1 MEDQLRQELNECQL
15 RQALN
20 ECQDKLEKVTVSPI
34 YCAEKGFLTDAVKFY
49 KNSLDLIDVH
59 KHEINDLEEM
69 HRQNLQVSAPLAEKE
84 AILELT
90 LMHQEKV
97 KLLQEKE
104 GKKLLERWRA
114 NNFFPKAIK
123 ATRMPP
129 KQFIDLAKQ
138 RRISAEQ
145 MKNLQLTQREEVK
158 NLKNA
163 LRETIDRQYEQKKR
177 TLLEK
182 QEVDRLYLIRRITY
196 SNKLLEKVIM
206 GRKNANDRFDC
217 RSRIEISLE

>member
-1 MEDQLRQELNECQL
+1 MEDQLRQALNEDQL

-20 ECQDKLEKVTVSPI
+20 ECQDKLEKVTVVSPI

-49 KNSLDLIDVH
+49 KNLLDLIDVH

-104 GKKLLERWRA
+104 GKKLLARWRA
-114 NNFFPKAIK
+114 NSSTPKAIK

-129 KQFIDLAKQ
+129 KQFIDFAEQ

-145 MKNLQLTQREEVK
+145 MKNLRLTQREEVK

-182 QEVDRLYLIRRITY
+182 LEVDKLYWFSRITY
-196 SNKLLEKVIM
+196 SNNLLKKVLM
-206 GRKNANDRFDC
+206 GRKYADDPFDC
-217 RSRIEISLE
+217 RSRIEI